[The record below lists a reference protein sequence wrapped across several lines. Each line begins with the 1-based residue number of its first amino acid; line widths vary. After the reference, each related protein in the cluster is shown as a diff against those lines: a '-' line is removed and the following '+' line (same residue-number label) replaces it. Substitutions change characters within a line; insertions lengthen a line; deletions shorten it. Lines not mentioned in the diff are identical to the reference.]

1 MGMNDSTIEY
11 IKNCKPA
18 LTAAAKQCQ
27 NISADETVESLR
39 EELSALKAEL
49 RDLVAVNYARPAL
62 ALTA

>member
-1 MGMNDSTIEY
+1 MGMIDSTIGY

-18 LTAAAKQCQ
+18 LTVAAKQCQ

-49 RDLVAVNYARPAL
+49 REVVALNFARPAL